1 MSNIQNK
8 LRGLGIV
15 LPAETPPVANYVPF
29 VRTGNLLFL
38 SGAGPSKNPDGTSP
52 TGKLGRDLTVE
63 QGYEAARLTGINQ
76 LARLLGATGDLDKV
90 TRIVKLLCMV
100 NATPDFANHPA
111 VANGC
116 SDLFVQVF
124 GEKGKHARSAVGMV
138 SLPGN
143 IPVEVEMV
151 VEIEN

>member
-8 LRGLGIV
+8 LSELGIV
-15 LPAETPPVANYVPF
+15 LPHEPPPSATYVPY
-29 VRTGNLLFL
+29 VRIGNLLFL
-38 SGAGPSKNPDGTSP
+38 SGVGPSKRPDGTSP
-52 TGKLGRDLTVE
+52 TGKLGLDLTVE

-90 TRIVKLLCMV
+90 KQIIKLLSMV
-100 NATPDFANHPA
+100 NATPDFTDHPA

-116 SDLFVQVF
+116 SDLLVEVF
-124 GEKGKHARSAVGMV
+124 GEKGKHARSAVGMG
-138 SLPGN
+138 SLPNN
-143 IPVEVEMV
+143 IPVEIEMV